1 MQSYRLQLCIEQE
14 GTIDCQMRLV
24 LDRTREV
31 EYKVWWVQARR
42 IGTQRSRPDG
52 LDAEGEKCRPSV
64 SRGWGMRG
72 SEEAAALHVSSA
84 VLRVL

>member
-1 MQSYRLQLCIEQE
+1 MIEVFAVALMQFYGLQLCIEQG
-14 GTIDCQMRLV
+14 GTIDCQMRSV
-24 LDRTREV
+24 LGRMREV

-64 SRGWGMRG
+64 GTGDG
-72 SEEAAALHVSSA
+72 EEG
-84 VLRVL
+84 